1 MAMARLLM
9 TEFRDSV
16 RIGPDSS
23 PLRCVRPADTRSG
36 LRNIPWYRAQMIT
49 VGTSLLAAIMAAA
62 TAAPPTTEA
71 DFVSLFNGTDLQG
84 WVGDTTGYS
93 VESGAITCG
102 PKGTDLFTAGDYA
115 NFVLRLQFKL
125 SAGANNGIGV
135 RAPGAGDAAYE
146 AMEFQVL
153 DDANDK
159 YKGWLKDWQ
168 HHGSV
173 YGIAPSKN
181 AAVAMRP
188 VGEWN
193 DQEIVLDGRHAKVT
207 LNNTVILDID
217 LDAALKD
224 GTLSGKEHP
233 GAHRSTGKIGFL
245 GHGDNV
251 QYRNI
256 RIRTLPAVSAPA
268 APAAPVTP
276 ASPMTPMTPLK
287 PVTPTSPATPVTPA
301 TPVPPAT
308 PNKPS

>member
-1 MAMARLLM
+1 
-9 TEFRDSV
+9 
-16 RIGPDSS
+16 
-23 PLRCVRPADTRSG
+23 
-36 LRNIPWYRAQMIT
+36 MIT
-49 VGTSLLAAIMAAA
+49 VGTSLLAAMMA
-62 TAAPPTTEA
+62 TATIAPPAMEA

-135 RAPGAGDAAYE
+135 RAPGTGDAAYE
-146 AMEFQVL
+146 GMEFQVL
-153 DDANDK
+153 DDASDK

-173 YGIAPSKN
+173 YGIAASKN
-181 AAVAMRP
+181 AAAAMRP

-193 DQEIVLDGRHAKVT
+193 DEEIVLDRRHAKVT

-233 GAHRSTGKIGFL
+233 GARRSTGKIGFL
-245 GHGDNV
+245 GHGDYV

-256 RIRTLPAVSAPA
+256 RIRTLPAASAPVA
-268 APAAPVTP
+268 PVAPAAPVTP
-276 ASPMTPMTPLK
+276 ASPMKPMPPMKPATPA
-287 PVTPTSPATPVTPA
+287 SPATPVTPA

-308 PNKPS
+308 HNKPS

>member
-1 MAMARLLM
+1 
-9 TEFRDSV
+9 
-16 RIGPDSS
+16 
-23 PLRCVRPADTRSG
+23 
-36 LRNIPWYRAQMIT
+36 MIT
-49 VGTSLLAAIMAAA
+49 VGTSLLAAIMATA
-62 TAAPPTTEA
+62 TVAPPASEA

-102 PKGTDLFTAGDYA
+102 PKGTDLFTASDYA

-181 AAVAMRP
+181 AAAVMRP

-193 DQEIVLDGRHAKVT
+193 DQEIILDGRHAKVT

-217 LDAALKD
+217 LDAAMKN

-233 GAHRSTGKIGFL
+233 GARRSTGKIGFL
-245 GHGDNV
+245 GHGDYV

-256 RIRTLPAVSAPA
+256 RIRTLPAASTPVTPVAPTAPVAPA
-268 APAAPVTP
+268 SPMTPMAPMTP
-276 ASPMTPMTPLK
+276 ASPMTPMK
-287 PVTPTSPATPVTPA
+287 
-301 TPVPPAT
+301 PVPPVN

>member
-1 MAMARLLM
+1 M
-9 TEFRDSV
+9 V
-16 RIGPDSS
+16 
-23 PLRCVRPADTRSG
+23 
-36 LRNIPWYRAQMIT
+36 T
-49 VGTSLLAAIMAAA
+49 VGTSLLAALLA
-62 TAAPPTTEA
+62 TATVVPPTMEA
-71 DFVSLFNGTDLQG
+71 DFVSLFNGTDLHG
-84 WVGDTTGYS
+84 WVGDTAGYS
-93 VESGAITCG
+93 VESAAITCG

-115 NFVLRLQFKL
+115 NFVLRLQFRL

-135 RAPGAGDAAYE
+135 RAPGTGDAAYE

-181 AAVAMRP
+181 AAAAMRP

-193 DQEIVLDGRHAKVT
+193 DEEIVLDGRHAKVT

-217 LDAALKD
+217 LDAAMKD

-233 GAHRSTGKIGFL
+233 GARRSTGKIGFL
-245 GHGDNV
+245 GHGDYV

-256 RIRTLPAVSAPA
+256 RIRTLPAVSALAAPV

-276 ASPMTPMTPLK
+276 ASPMTPMKPVK

-301 TPVPPAT
+301 TPVPPTT

>member
-1 MAMARLLM
+1 
-9 TEFRDSV
+9 
-16 RIGPDSS
+16 
-23 PLRCVRPADTRSG
+23 
-36 LRNIPWYRAQMIT
+36 MIT
-49 VGTSLLAAIMAAA
+49 VCTSLLAAIMATA
-62 TAAPPTTEA
+62 TVAPPATEP

-135 RAPGAGDAAYE
+135 RAPGTGDAAYE
-146 AMEFQVL
+146 GMEFQVL
-153 DDANDK
+153 DDANEK

-181 AAVAMRP
+181 AAAAMRP

-193 DQEIVLDGRHAKVT
+193 DEEIVLNGRHAKVT
-207 LNNTVILDID
+207 LNDTVILDID

-233 GAHRSTGKIGFL
+233 GARRSTGKIGFL
-245 GHGDNV
+245 GHGDHV

-256 RIRTLPAVSAPA
+256 RIRTLPAASVPVT
-268 APAAPVTP
+268 PAAPVAPASPMKPMKPMTP
-276 ASPMTPMTPLK
+276 ASP
-287 PVTPTSPATPVTPA
+287 VTPITPS
-301 TPVPPAT
+301 TPVPPVT
-308 PNKPS
+308 PNTPS

>member
-1 MAMARLLM
+1 
-9 TEFRDSV
+9 
-16 RIGPDSS
+16 
-23 PLRCVRPADTRSG
+23 
-36 LRNIPWYRAQMIT
+36 MIT
-49 VGTSLLAAIMAAA
+49 VGTSLLAALLA
-62 TAAPPTTEA
+62 TATVAPPAMEA

-93 VESGAITCG
+93 VESAAITCG

-181 AAVAMRP
+181 AAAAMRP

-193 DQEIVLDGRHAKVT
+193 DQEIILDGRHAKVT

-217 LDAALKD
+217 LDAAMKD

-233 GAHRSTGKIGFL
+233 GARRSTGKIGFL
-245 GHGDNV
+245 GHGDYV
-251 QYRNI
+251 QYRNV
-256 RIRTLPAVSAPA
+256 RIRTLPAVSAPV
-268 APAAPVTP
+268 APVAPVTP
-276 ASPMTPMTPLK
+276 ASPMI
-287 PVTPTSPATPVTPA
+287 PVTPITPKTPGKPVKPLTPASLATPVTPA

>member
-1 MAMARLLM
+1 
-9 TEFRDSV
+9 
-16 RIGPDSS
+16 
-23 PLRCVRPADTRSG
+23 
-36 LRNIPWYRAQMIT
+36 MIT
-49 VGTSLLAAIMAAA
+49 VCTSLLAAIMATA
-62 TAAPPTTEA
+62 TVAPPATEA

-84 WVGDTTGYS
+84 WMGDTTGYS

-102 PKGTDLFTAGDYA
+102 PKGTDLFTASDYA

-135 RAPGAGDAAYE
+135 RTPGTGDAAYE

-173 YGIAPSKN
+173 YAIAPSKN
-181 AAVAMRP
+181 AAAAMRP

-193 DQEIVLDGRHAKVT
+193 DQEIILDGRHAKVT

-224 GTLSGKEHP
+224 GTLSGQEHP
-233 GAHRSTGKIGFL
+233 GARRSTGKIGFL
-245 GHGDNV
+245 GHGDYV
-251 QYRNI
+251 QYRNV
-256 RIRTLPAVSAPA
+256 RIRTLPAVSAPV
-268 APAAPVTP
+268 APVAPVTP
-276 ASPMTPMTPLK
+276 ASPMTPVTPITPKTPVKPVK
-287 PVTPTSPATPVTPA
+287 PVTPASLATPATPA
-301 TPVPPAT
+301 TPVPPAP